1 MGFVDWSAAR
11 FERTCASVARLL
23 DEHPVA
29 AWGLFSLFYF
39 GAAAWRAS
47 RKAFWFDELVTLH
60 VCRLPSMSQVW
71 AAFEEGADAM
81 PPLLHLLTRA
91 SIWVFGE
98 GHISARVPAMLGIWL
113 TCLCLYLFV
122 RRHCPAVYGWV
133 AASTMALFM
142 GLSTYSE
149 EARSYGLL
157 MGFTGLALL
166 CWQSATGRRRRLWLC
181 GLASSVAAAIFS
193 HSMAVMVVAVLG
205 LGELARA
212 YLRRKL
218 DWPVL
223 AALLVGGSVILFL
236 VPGGMA
242 SAAAYSASHWARP
255 DLIRIPG
262 AYRFLFE
269 PLALPLSIALVLAGV
284 WWSLR
289 APNRPAPA
297 EPPVWRMPAAEAAMA
312 VALLLLP
319 VLTGMVAFITGIFT
333 ARYTL
338 PALTGFSIMGAYLS
352 RSVERAGRTL
362 AVVVVAVFLL
372 GWLALD
378 TARRPPLWEAAP
390 VSEWAGASRLHGEL
404 PIVVDGPLTFL
415 QKAHYA
421 PEDVAPRLVFLA
433 DAARAY
439 RAFAGGSATTGLV
452 LLARWAP
459 LRVEQPEAF
468 LARHRR
474 FYLMGTD
481 WLEAWLRG
489 ELLESR
495 ASVRLVGAGNYGEL
509 YLVETDR

>member
-1 MGFVDWSAAR
+1 MGFVDWIAAR
-11 FERTCASVARLL
+11 FERSCASVARLL

-60 VCRLPSMSQVW
+60 ICRLPSMSQVW

-133 AASTMALFM
+133 AAATMALFM
-142 GLSTYSE
+142 GLRTYSE

-166 CWQSATGRRRRLWLC
+166 CWQSAAGRRRRLWLC
-181 GLASSVAAAIFS
+181 GLALSVAAAIFS

-212 YLRRKL
+212 YLRRKF

-223 AALLVGGSVILFL
+223 AALLAGGSVILFL
-236 VPGGMA
+236 VPAGMA
-242 SAAAYSASHWARP
+242 SAAAYSVSHWSRP
-255 DLIRIPG
+255 GLIRIPG

-269 PLALPLSIALVLAGV
+269 PLAVPLAIALVLAGV
-284 WWSLR
+284 WWAVRPS
-289 APNRPAPA
+289 NRPEPA
-297 EPPVWRMPAAEAAMA
+297 EAAAWRMPAAEAAMA

-319 VLTGMVAFITGIFT
+319 VLTGMVAFITGLFT
-333 ARYTL
+333 PRYTL
-338 PALTGFSIMGAYLS
+338 PALAGFSILSAYLS
-352 RSVERAGRTL
+352 CSVGRAGRTL
-362 AVVVVAVFLL
+362 AVVVVAVFL
-372 GWLALD
+372 GWLVLD
-378 TARRPPLWEAAP
+378 TARRPPRWVAVP
-390 VSEWAGASRLHGEL
+390 VSEWARASRLHAEL
-404 PIVVDGPLTFL
+404 PIVVDDPLAFL
-415 QKAHYA
+415 QRAHYA
-421 PEDVAPRLVFLA
+421 PADVAPRLVFLA

-439 RAFAGGSATTGLV
+439 RAFGSGAATTGLV

-474 FYLMGTD
+474 FYLLGNE
-481 WLEAWLRG
+481 WLESWLRG
-489 ELLESR
+489 ELLESG
-495 ASVRLVGAGNYGEL
+495 ASVRLVRAGNFGEL